1 MGNTTSCFVDVFEEA
16 QGPSTVD
23 DEGTP
28 VHPTRRRTPRT
39 PRTPRE
45 PMAARLNAL
54 NGDVPEVP
62 QVRLARAR
70 VGGTF
75 GRVMGGASNAG
86 QCSGRM
92 STYSMRCGWVQA
104 ELQSNLKELDRI
116 LTNLEEDLQELHTTP
131 ATATGKR
138 CSRHAGVHTHPAIAA
153 HGRGADPE
161 RVGGVAQR
169 HGRR

>member
-1 MGNTTSCFVDVFEEA
+1 MLRGCVRGGA
-16 QGPSTVD
+16 GTVH
-23 DEGTP
+23 GG
-28 VHPTRRRTPRT
+28 RRRH
-39 PRTPRE
+39 
-45 PMAARLNAL
+45 
-54 NGDVPEVP
+54 
-62 QVRLARAR
+62 ARASNASTHAAHTTDTAR
-70 VGGTF
+70 ADGRQVERPQWRCAGGASGAPRPCPDGTF
-75 GRVMGGASNAG
+75 GRVLGGASNAG